1 MCPKSVWWKST
12 ATKPKQAGFL
22 MPLALF
28 ILVGLGALALTISRL
43 SSGQFSSA
51 VQETISVQAFYA
63 AESASQLAMN
73 RILFTA
79 TNKADADLNCASVN
93 GSSLN
98 FTTAGLNGCSAQLS
112 CAVVANAGDASG
124 IYQVEVNATCGS
136 GTLVAERR
144 LITAVRYE

>member
-1 MCPKSVWWKST
+1 
-12 ATKPKQAGFL
+12 

-51 VQETISVQAFYA
+51 VQETLSVQAFYA

-79 TNKADADLNCASVN
+79 TSKADAGLNCASVN
-93 GSSLN
+93 GSSVN
-98 FTTAGLNGCSAQLS
+98 YSAAGLTDCSAQLA
-112 CAVVANAGDASG
+112 CTVVTNTGESAG
-124 IYQVEVNATCGS
+124 IYQVESVATCG
-136 GTLVAERR
+136 GGNLVAERR

>member
-1 MCPKSVWWKST
+1 
-12 ATKPKQAGFL
+12 

-93 GSSLN
+93 GSSLSYSEP
-98 FTTAGLNGCSAQLS
+98 GLNGCSVQLT
-112 CAVVANAGDASG
+112 CAAIGNAGDTAG
-124 IYQVEVNATCGS
+124 IYRVESIATCG
-136 GTLVAERR
+136 GGMLIGERR
-144 LITAVRYE
+144 LVTAVRYE

>member
-1 MCPKSVWWKST
+1 
-12 ATKPKQAGFL
+12 

-51 VQETISVQAFYA
+51 VQETLSVQAFYA

-73 RILFTA
+73 RILFSA
-79 TNKADADLNCASVN
+79 TSKADADLNCVTVN

-98 FTTAGLNGCSAQLS
+98 YSAPGLNNCSAQLA
-112 CAVVANAGDASG
+112 CTAIANAGDTAGVYRIESVAS
-124 IYQVEVNATCGS
+124 CG
-136 GTLVAERR
+136 GGMLIGERR
-144 LITAVRYE
+144 LVTAVRYE